1 MLPQDQGVLWE
12 GGLLQGDLIPPSAA
26 VVNSGLFSTFLSNF
40 AHCSVGGLIPW
51 EFSALP
57 WLEAEEIARGV
68 VLGRRVQAG
77 RRGAGHICW
86 DHQQRSRTVFVCVW
100 TPGWSQ
106 HGAGPQ
112 MCCFGGPGQPR
123 ATEEGGGWAGQ
134 LGLGTG

>member
-57 WLEAEEIARGV
+57 WLEVEEIARGV

-77 RRGAGHICW
+77 RRGCW
-86 DHQQRSRTVFVCVW
+86 PHLLGPPAVVQDSVCVCVDTW
-100 TPGWSQ
+100 VVTTWCWPPNVLFR
-106 HGAGPQ
+106 GP
-112 MCCFGGPGQPR
+112 R
-123 ATEEGGGWAGQ
+123 SAKSH
-134 LGLGTG
+134 